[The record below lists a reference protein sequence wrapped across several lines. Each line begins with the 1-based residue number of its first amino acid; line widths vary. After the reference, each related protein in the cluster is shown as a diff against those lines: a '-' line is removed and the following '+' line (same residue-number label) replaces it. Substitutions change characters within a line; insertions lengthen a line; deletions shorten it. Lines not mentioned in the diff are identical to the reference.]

1 MIGLLEGKADLSDV
15 ILEVGRTNLHMVV
28 AGGRANDRAVQMLHN
43 SRLVKLLEQLRQKY
57 DHVLIDTPP
66 VVELADAG
74 IIGSMSDDV
83 QLIVRMGRTPK
94 PLVEQAIRTL
104 ASYNAPVAGLIAT
117 DQSRHRGRYYYRY
130 GYRYRYRYR
139 YANKQAA

>member
-1 MIGLLEGKADLSDV
+1 MRTPTARRRPLDV
-15 ILEVGRTNLHMVV
+15 DDYVQGV
-28 AGGRANDRAVQMLHN
+28 RANDRAVQLLH
-43 SRLVKLLEQLRQKY
+43 SARFVKFLQQLRQQY
-57 DHVLIDTPP
+57 DHVIVDTPP

-83 QLIVRMGRTPK
+83 QLIVRMGRTPR

-104 ASYNAPVAGLIAT
+104 DSYNAPVAGLIAT
-117 DQSRHRGRYYYRY
+117 DQTRHRGRYYYKY

-139 YANKQAA
+139 YADKQAA